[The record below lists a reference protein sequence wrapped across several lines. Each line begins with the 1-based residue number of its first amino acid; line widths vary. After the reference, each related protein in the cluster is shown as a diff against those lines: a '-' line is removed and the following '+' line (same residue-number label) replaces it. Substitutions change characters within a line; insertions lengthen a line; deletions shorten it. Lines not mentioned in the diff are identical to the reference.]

1 MAAKKAASKAA
12 AEKEPEVTSDTAKSA
27 VSSSDE
33 KFVFR
38 ADLGEGL
45 PAQVS
50 SLNPDRAK

>member
-1 MAAKKAASKAA
+1 MAAKKKAA
-12 AEKEPEVTSDTAKSA
+12 EEKDAPEVTADTAKSA
-27 VSSSDE
+27 VSSTDE

-50 SLNPDRAK
+50 QLNPDRAK